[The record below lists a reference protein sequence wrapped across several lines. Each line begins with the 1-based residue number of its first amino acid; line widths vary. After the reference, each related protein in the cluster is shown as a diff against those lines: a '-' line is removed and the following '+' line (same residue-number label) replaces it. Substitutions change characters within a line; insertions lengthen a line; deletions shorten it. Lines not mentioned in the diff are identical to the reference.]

1 MNVKQIY
8 FIALAIFAAVG
19 TWLAQA
25 MGGWDIQTKLLAWM
39 MGVDFI
45 TGWLCAAV
53 FHKSLKTETGG
64 YDSRVGL
71 KGLIRKGTI
80 VLIVMIAAQLDQL
93 TNTHAMRTATILFFC
108 ANDGMSILE
117 NLGIMG
123 IEYPPAMKNMFEV
136 LRKKGDVKKEDKP
149 PDGESE

>member
-8 FIALAIFAAVG
+8 YIVLGFIAAVG
-19 TWLAQA
+19 TWIAQA

-71 KGLIRKGTI
+71 KGLTRKGII
-80 VLIVMIAAQLDQL
+80 VLIVMIAAQLDKL
-93 TNTHAMRTATILFFC
+93 TNNNTMRTATILFFC

-117 NLGIMG
+117 NIGIMG
-123 IEYPPAMKNMFEV
+123 VPYPPALKNMFEV
-136 LRKKGDVKKEDKP
+136 LRKKSEDKGEEKP
-149 PDGESE
+149 PDGENE

>member
-8 FIALAIFAAVG
+8 YIVLAVIAAVG
-19 TWLAQA
+19 TWIAQA

-71 KGLIRKGTI
+71 KGLIRKGII
-80 VLIVMIAAQLDQL
+80 VLIVMIAAQLDKL
-93 TNTHAMRTATILFFC
+93 TNTNTMRTATILFFC

-117 NLGIMG
+117 NIGIMG
-123 IEYPPAMKNMFEV
+123 VPYPPALKNMFEE
-136 LRKKGDVKKEDKP
+136 LL
-149 PDGESE
+149 